1 MARITVVQVKAW
13 LEPTKLKHPDAMQ
26 PALLEH
32 AETEVLARVASVYD
46 TSTWVDTS
54 TTPPLIQT
62 IISKMYAGWYYDI
75 AYSEDV
81 GANENTW
88 AQRVIQNAEMLIVG
102 IVDGSITIPT
112 IGPSTIAQP
121 VFYPNDNSS
130 IQDPYDNRSEDTSL
144 GPNKFSINQV
154 F

>member
-1 MARITVVQVKAW
+1 MARIAVVQVRAW
-13 LEPTKLKHPDAMQ
+13 LEPTKLKHPDAML
-26 PALLEH
+26 PALLDH
-32 AETEVLARVASVYD
+32 AETEVLARVSSVYD
-46 TSTWVDTS
+46 ITTWVDAT

-62 IISKMYAGWYYDI
+62 IISKMYAGWFYDI

-88 AQRVIQNAEMLIVG
+88 AQRILQNAEMLIVG

-112 IGPSTIAQP
+112 VGPSTIAQP
-121 VFYPNDNSS
+121 MFYPNDNSS
-130 IQDPYDNRSEDTSL
+130 IQDPRDNQGYDTSL